1 MPGHVYIHQL
11 DMIFI
16 TYTMLNYIYIYTLVN
31 NEMAVD
37 VQYKKQSN
45 KESVENPI
53 YAGRACKHVM

>member
-1 MPGHVYIHQL
+1 MPGHVYTPIRHDFYNIYHVEL
-11 DMIFI
+11 
-16 TYTMLNYIYIYTLVN
+16 YIYTLVN

-53 YAGRACKHVM
+53 YAGRATYI